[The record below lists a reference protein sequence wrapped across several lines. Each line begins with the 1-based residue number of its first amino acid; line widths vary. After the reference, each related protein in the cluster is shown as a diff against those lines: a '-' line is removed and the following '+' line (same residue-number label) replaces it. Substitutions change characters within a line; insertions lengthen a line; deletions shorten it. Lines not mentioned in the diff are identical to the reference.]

1 MKCKYCGSELKA
13 EDLFCTNC
21 GHQADDDVPKKNK
34 KSASKILAIVFG
46 ALCAILT
53 VMTICASVELSY
65 EADSSNRY
73 YRNWQDA
80 KDELEQAEADLKAV
94 EQKLQKSQEGAVI
107 TFLDSD
113 IAVKITGFS
122 NQSKTGKILDYTLNS
137 NNMRFL
143 SVHYEVK
150 WLVEK
155 PDSKLYISI
164 YDPDGTLKYNSSS
177 SPSGYTMEA
186 SLSEGAN
193 DSGWGN
199 NTTSTY
205 TSGYY
210 TFLFTYEN
218 KIIAADRVYIN

>member
-1 MKCKYCGSELKA
+1 MKCKYCGFELKA

-21 GHQADDDVPKKNK
+21 GHQADDDVPKKIK
-34 KSASKILAIVFG
+34 RSASKIWTI
-46 ALCAILT
+46 ILSA
-53 VMTICASVELSY
+53 ICAVSIVVIVILGINLNEES
-65 EADSSNRY
+65 ESSDRY
-73 YRNWQDA
+73 YRLWRDA
-80 KDELEQAEADLKAV
+80 KQSLEKA
-94 EQKLQKSQEGAVI
+94 QEDSVI

-113 IAVKITGFS
+113 IAVKITGFY
-122 NQSKTGKILDYTLNS
+122 NQSKTGSILDYTLNS
-137 NNMRFL
+137 NNMRYL

-164 YDPDGTLKYNSSS
+164 YAPDGTLRYNSSS

-199 NTTSTY
+199 STTSTY

-218 KIIAADRVYIN
+218 KIIAADQVYIK